1 MINIVGI
8 WRGLPSVNIHKKSWI
23 GAALMCLTLPAC
35 ASTELSQPVKPVII
49 TQDCPRLEIESS
61 LLDIRPLTAIN
72 RVRLNGDLEDAIE
85 VLTADHRRDRGQLI
99 ELSAAETQRMKDQ
112 EIIDDLCKTT
122 AQDQAKAIE
131 AASHQKVRVRQP
143 FWKGWF

>member
-1 MINIVGI
+1 M
-8 WRGLPSVNIHKKSWI
+8 
-23 GAALMCLTLPAC
+23 
-35 ASTELSQPVKPVII
+35 
-49 TQDCPRLEIESS
+49 
-61 LLDIRPLTAIN
+61 LDIRPLTAIN

>member
-1 MINIVGI
+1 M
-8 WRGLPSVNIHKKSWI
+8 
-23 GAALMCLTLPAC
+23 
-35 ASTELSQPVKPVII
+35 
-49 TQDCPRLEIESS
+49 
-61 LLDIRPLTAIN
+61 LDIRPLTQIEKL
-72 RVRLNGDLEDAIE
+72 RQNGDLEDAIE
-85 VLTADHRRDRGQLI
+85 VIAADHRRDRGQLI
-99 ELSAAETQRMKDQ
+99 ELSAAEKQRVKDQ

>member
-1 MINIVGI
+1 MINIVEI

-49 TQDCPRLEIESS
+49 TQDCPRLEIETG
-61 LLDIRPLTAIN
+61 LLDIRPLTQIEKL
-72 RVRLNGDLEDAIE
+72 RQNGDLEDAIE
-85 VLTADHRRDRGQLI
+85 VMAADHRRDRGQLI
-99 ELSAAETQRMKDQ
+99 ELSAAEKQRVKDQ
-112 EIIDDLCKTT
+112 DIVDDLCKTT

-131 AASHQKVRVRQP
+131 AASNQKVRVRRP